1 MQNQALKVSNLTIFI
16 LKIRRLLGEGCAMA
30 THQLHPGRQRG
41 GDVTLLDAEHGQH
54 GQHGVQRQP
63 GHGQGH
69 HHQEDQGA
77 VQCPGHWV
85 S

>member
-1 MQNQALKVSNLTIFI
+1 MQNQALKVFNFTIYI
-16 LKIRRLLGEGCAMA
+16 LKSRRLLGEGCAMA
-30 THQLHPGRQRG
+30 THQLHFGRQRD

-54 GQHGVQRQP
+54 GVQREP

>member
-1 MQNQALKVSNLTIFI
+1 
-16 LKIRRLLGEGCAMA
+16 MA
-30 THQLHPGRQRG
+30 THQLHLGRQRD
-41 GDVTLLDAEHGQH
+41 GDVALLDAEHGQH